1 MTDIIKQ
8 NGAQNRGGNTCKNK
22 TKQME
27 GDEELTEMC
36 EAINVFGTS
45 KLQKYFKHI
54 TILSKFKFKGF

>member
-45 KLQKYFKHI
+45 KL
-54 TILSKFKFKGF
+54 